1 MIFVTPSSGLD
12 SEADSA
18 SSVADAPD
26 ALPAGTAV
34 GSFVLSGVAS
44 HDEFGICYRASASAS
59 DTQVTIEEY
68 APAQISRRAEDG
80 VLVPSAPD
88 HAELLADGQRAFL
101 HEAEQFSRLSHPSL
115 LRIGPTWRV
124 RGTAYRLRIGGEGR
138 GLAAVLD
145 GLGTRPDEPWLRR
158 FLAPLLD
165 ALDLVHTGG
174 WVHGNLRPGQVAMR
188 EDGTPVLLDSG
199 AVALTLASRLPSP
212 RAWAESQFLPVEL
225 LESSSTLPVGP
236 WSDLY
241 SLAALVVWCR
251 TGHLP
256 EDGADWQRGAAACG
270 GLRRALEAALQAD
283 PARRPQGVA
292 EFRELMKDTREPR
305 EPREAATPH
314 EARAPA
320 EASAAAAQAAAVKDM
335 LVYVTGHG
343 HGPAAG
349 SRHPASGL
357 APLSD
362 AREPGWSEAFDPPA
376 RREEPVED
384 DEPGWLAAARADA
397 PRRFSFAQRSRR
409 WPWALGGAAAG
420 AAITAVLTLFVLRP
434 TPELHWTPGASL
446 GALASASA
454 DDPPALPGVG
464 SGAAAPAGARSA
476 DGRAPHAAEAA
487 RRVAAPGPAAGPAPT
502 LNGAAGAAPTG
513 TAVEAAVAGAAPGTV
528 ADPAGLAPP
537 MVAGRAPAV
546 AAAAAPTP
554 SPVAAPPT
562 GGGPTSVAGVA
573 GGAAPLAG
581 VAAPAATGVPPVPG
595 GTSAPGAVV
604 AGAAPI
610 APSPAAALLEKTT
623 DAGGAAGG
631 SRVAPVH
638 ASTARGGSERDA
650 AGGDARE
657 AIAAARREEA
667 ELAENP
673 AAACSPRTNFAL
685 YRCMQNQC
693 EQRRFFTHPQCI
705 RLRVRDEVS

>member
-26 ALPAGTAV
+26 ALPGGTAV

-44 HDEFGICYRASASAS
+44 HDEFGICYHASASAS

-80 VLVPSAPD
+80 VLVPSTPD

-138 GLAAVLD
+138 GLAEVLD

-174 WVHGNLRPGQVAMR
+174 WVHGNLRPGRVAMR

-241 SLAALVVWCR
+241 SLAALIVWCR
-251 TGHLP
+251 TGHVP
-256 EDGADWQRGAAACG
+256 EEGADWQRGAAACG

-292 EFRELMKDTREPR
+292 EFRELMKDTRESK
-305 EPREAATPH
+305 EPREAAPPH

-320 EASAAAAQAAAVKDM
+320 EASAAAAHAAAVKDM

-343 HGPAAG
+343 HAPAAG

-384 DEPGWLAAARADA
+384 DEPGWLSAARADA
-397 PRRFSFAQRSRR
+397 PRPFSFARRSRR
-409 WPWALGGAAAG
+409 WPWAIGGAVAG
-420 AAITAVLTLFVLRP
+420 AAVTAVLTLFVLRP

-446 GALASASA
+446 GSLAGASV
-454 DDPPALPGVG
+454 DDKPATPAVG
-464 SGAAAPAGARSA
+464 SQAAPAGGRIA
-476 DGRAPHAAEAA
+476 DARAPHAAEAA
-487 RRVAAPGPAAGPAPT
+487 RHVTAPGPAAGPAPT
-502 LNGAAGAAPTG
+502 LNGATVAAPTG
-513 TAVEAAVAGAAPGTV
+513 TSAGAAMAGAAPGMA
-528 ADPAGLAPP
+528 ADPARLAAPG
-537 MVAGRAPAV
+537 VAGTTPPVAGQAP
-546 AAAAAPTP
+546 AAAPTP
-554 SPVAAPPT
+554 APVAASPT
-562 GGGPTSVAGVA
+562 AGGPTSATVATGPAATLA
-573 GGAAPLAG
+573 GGAAAPVAG
-581 VAAPAATGVPPVPG
+581 ATASP
-595 GTSAPGAVV
+595 TAVV
-604 AGAAPI
+604 AGAASI
-610 APSPAAALLEKTT
+610 APPAAALLEKTT
-623 DAGGAAGG
+623 DVGGAAGG
-631 SRVAPVH
+631 SRVTPVH
-638 ASTARGGSERDA
+638 ASAAPGGTERHA

-657 AIAAARREEA
+657 AIAAARREET